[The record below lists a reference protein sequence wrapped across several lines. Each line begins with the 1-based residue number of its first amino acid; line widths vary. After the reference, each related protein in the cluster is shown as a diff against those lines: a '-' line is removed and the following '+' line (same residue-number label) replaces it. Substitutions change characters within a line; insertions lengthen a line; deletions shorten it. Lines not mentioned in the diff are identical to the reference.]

1 MAKKL
6 YIGNLAYSVQEEDLR
21 ELFEQAGKVESVK
34 IVSDSL
40 TGRSKGFAFVEM
52 LEDEE
57 AQKAKEMFHDHIFK
71 ERKMVV
77 DDARP
82 QRERGSRDFGGRGGR
97 GGRDK
102 GWSRY

>member
-1 MAKKL
+1 MEKKL
-6 YIGNLAYSVQEEDLR
+6 YVGNLSYTVREEELR

-34 IVSDSL
+34 IITDSL

-52 LEDEE
+52 MEEEE
-57 AQKAKEMFHDHIFK
+57 AEKAKEMYHGYTFK

-77 DDARP
+77 DEARP

-97 GGRDK
+97 GGRDR

>member
-1 MAKKL
+1 MTKKL
-6 YIGNLAYSVQEEDLR
+6 YIGNLAYAVREEELQ

-34 IVSDSL
+34 IITDTM

-52 LEDEE
+52 MEEEE
-57 AQKAKEMFHDHIFK
+57 AQKAKEMFNGYTFK
-71 ERKMVV
+71 ERKLVV

-82 QRERGSRDFGGRGGR
+82 QRERGNRDFGGRR
-97 GGRDK
+97 GRDR